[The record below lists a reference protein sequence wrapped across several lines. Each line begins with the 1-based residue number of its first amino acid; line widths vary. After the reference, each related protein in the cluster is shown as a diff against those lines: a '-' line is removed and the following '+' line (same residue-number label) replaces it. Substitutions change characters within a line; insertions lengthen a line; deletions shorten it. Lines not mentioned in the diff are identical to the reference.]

1 MDNRGVPNM
10 LRVLVVEDDPL
21 LQRTLC
27 ATLTL
32 LGFTP
37 YHAATVDE
45 ALQILD
51 TQPIDAITLDIVLPD
66 PLGRKRAG
74 MSLLA
79 LVRSRTGY
87 ETTPILIFTGMPLSD
102 EESELA
108 KRCNAEV
115 FLKPQPY
122 SLLASH
128 IHRALGIVPAA

>member
-1 MDNRGVPNM
+1 MP
-10 LRVLVVEDDPL
+10 RVLVVEDEQL

-45 ALQILD
+45 ALEVLR
-51 TQPIDAITLDIVLPD
+51 TQQIDAITLDIVLPD
-66 PLGRKRAG
+66 PQGRKRSG
-74 MSLLA
+74 MALLA
-79 LVRSRTGY
+79 LLRSRPEY
-87 ETTPILIFTGMPLSD
+87 ETIPILLFTGMPLSD

-108 KRCNAEV
+108 NRCNAEV

-122 SLLASH
+122 SVLAGH
-128 IHRALGIVPAA
+128 INRALGIVPVA

>member
-1 MDNRGVPNM
+1 MPRI
-10 LRVLVVEDDPL
+10 LVVEDEEL

-66 PLGRKRAG
+66 PQGRKRAG
-74 MSLLA
+74 MLLLA
-79 LVRSRTGY
+79 LLRSRPEY
-87 ETTPILIFTGMPLSD
+87 ESIPIVIFTGMPLSD

-108 KRCNAEV
+108 KRCRAEV

-128 IHRALGIVPAA
+128 INQALGIVPAA